1 MANTDISQMPN
12 KKPIISFDC
21 FSNVGA
27 SGYGGVHQNFTI
39 ALLKKCVN
47 LVGMDKSGKPDVQI
61 YLGQPDRKWQNEWQ
75 RKTDIFG
82 VFTMFEAEMLPEHWV
97 EDINEHFD
105 FVIVPSKWCKEIFEK
120 GGVEKP
126 VFIVPLGI
134 NPAMFPYLERPERKI
149 FTILWQGFHDIDRKG
164 YLLVDRVFDELNLPS
179 TRLIKKITPFSLR
192 TPVQWEFRT
201 DRWSICKRMNQAEL
215 LMLLRE
221 ADLSVNPTSGEGF
234 GLIPLEHMATGLP
247 VLVSENTGCLDYRNA
262 AYNIG
267 IKCDI
272 GKSWFGE
279 GFGDTL
285 IPNYEDLK
293 AKINWA
299 YEEREQIREMGR
311 QASEWV
317 HREWTYEKAT
327 DKLLEVINE
336 FVS

>member
-1 MANTDISQMPN
+1 MANMDISRMPN
-12 KKPIISFDC
+12 KRPVISFDC

-27 SGYGGVHQNFTI
+27 SGYGGVYQNFTI
-39 ALLKKCVN
+39 ALLKKHVN
-47 LVGMDKSGKPDVQI
+47 LVGMDRSVKPDVQI
-61 YLGQPDRKWQNEWQ
+61 YLGQPDRRWRSEWE
-75 RKTDIFG
+75 RKADVFG
-82 VFTMFEAEMLPEHWV
+82 VFTMFETEVLPGHWV
-97 EDINEHFD
+97 EDINEHCD

-120 GGVEKP
+120 GGISKP
-126 VFIVPLGI
+126 IFIVPLGI
-134 NPAMFPYLERPERKI
+134 NPAMFPYLEHPKREM
-149 FTILWQGFHDIDRKG
+149 FTILWQGFHGEDRKG
-164 YLLVDRVFDELNLPS
+164 YASLDKAFEELNLPNA
-179 TRLIKKITPFSLR
+179 RLIKKISPFSLR
-192 TPVQWEFRT
+192 TMVQWEFRT
-201 DRWSICKRMNQAEL
+201 DRWSICKNMKPAEL

-267 IKCDI
+267 IKCDV

-285 IPNYEDLK
+285 IPNYKDLK
-293 AKINWA
+293 AKIKWA
-299 YEEREQIREMGR
+299 YEEREQIREMGK

-327 DKLLEVINE
+327 DKLLEVLNE
-336 FVS
+336 FIS